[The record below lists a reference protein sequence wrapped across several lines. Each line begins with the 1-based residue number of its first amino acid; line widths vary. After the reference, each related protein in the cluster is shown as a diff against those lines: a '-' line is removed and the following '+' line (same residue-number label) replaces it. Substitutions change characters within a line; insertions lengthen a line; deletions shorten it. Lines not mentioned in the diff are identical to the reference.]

1 MDSRLIF
8 LHHERSVI
16 SDGGTEKGKPT
27 VALVDH
33 GLARRPG
40 TRKIRAPLMAEE

>member
-8 LHHERSVI
+8 LHHERNVI

-40 TRKIRAPLMAEE
+40 TRKIRAPHKAEE

>member
-1 MDSRLIF
+1 MAL
-8 LHHERSVI
+8 L
-16 SDGGTEKGKPT
+16 SDGGTEKGRPT

-40 TRKIRAPLMAEE
+40 TRKIRALLKAEE